1 MEQFPTPASTR
12 SSAAATVREA
22 NRTRE
27 TNSPRFVEHE
37 SKDSVVRYW
46 AAKAVQVLE
55 NPELSAKGRILIV
68 RDIQESIVARLR
80 ELNATQSKAKK
91 SLGTAAKPAGL
102 GCPKQ
107 IARLRESF
115 KQFEAPKAAPVPV
128 KKVHLAPRKSK
139 AVSL

>member
-22 NRTRE
+22 NKTRE
-27 TNSPRFVEHE
+27 TNSPRFVENE

-46 AAKAVQVLE
+46 ADKAVQVLE

-68 RDIQESIVARLR
+68 RDIQKSIAARLR
-80 ELNATQSKAKK
+80 ELNANQTKAKK
-91 SLGTAAKPAGL
+91 GFVAAAKPAEL

-115 KQFEAPKAAPVPV
+115 KQFEEPKAAPSPV
-128 KKVHLAPRKSK
+128 KKIHLAPRKSK
-139 AVSL
+139 DVSL